1 MADAVSDDE
10 LLDGGQGLTSSE
22 VFTLDEDDTHPGTKG
37 MPRGGFTQVGYLT
50 ILRQFAVLGW
60 TAFGGP
66 AAHIA
71 TFEQVFV
78 ERKTWL
84 SSNVFTE
91 FLALGYVPHQTQ
103 PPRPRDRPRHRL
115 ADLPF
120 SLSPASL
127 SPHRQC
133 IPGPTST
140 QMAFA
145 IGVVK
150 RGTSGGL
157 LSGAMFLHPGFIMM
171 SIIGATTGGYLSE
184 PSAVVKGLVA
194 GFTAVA
200 IALVAGAAASLGRK
214 ICKDRVT
221 LCICT
226 FSIFVTVYARQA
238 WVMPLLMVL
247 GAAVTTGAYRKKD
260 LSEEAA
266 GTKGEGSEDITSL
279 GLTVRSGAGLLGG
292 WLGLLIL
299 LVIVR
304 AAAGAGLWAPLNW
317 FYIFYTAGSL
327 IFGGGQVLLPL
338 LLDKMATGDGALMTE
353 DQFFAGLAVAQ
364 SMPGPL
370 FNISAYLGA
379 VIAQNAGYVSF
390 LGTLIAWVALFSPGI
405 MLIFGVLPFWGKFRR
420 FPLYKRALPG
430 INSAAVGLIFT
441 AGESPSPPPSVRW
454 FWILTFLSLSLSLLL
469 HFWTNDGS
477 TMGRMICAS
486 HAVFRMTFQA
496 HDQSPFPKASTS
508 IGVVAFTAVQYLKLP
523 APLAVIGGGCL
534 GLIAHALKLQ

>member
-150 RGTSGGL
+150 RGTLGGL

-266 GTKGEGSEDITSL
+266 GTKGEGSDK
-279 GLTVRSGAGLLGG
+279 SGGR
-292 WLGLLIL
+292 WTH
-299 LVIVR
+299 R
-304 AAAGAGLWAPLNW
+304 
-317 FYIFYTAGSL
+317 T
-327 IFGGGQVLLPL
+327 
-338 LLDKMATGDGALMTE
+338 
-353 DQFFAGLAVAQ
+353 
-364 SMPGPL
+364 
-370 FNISAYLGA
+370 
-379 VIAQNAGYVSF
+379 
-390 LGTLIAWVALFSPGI
+390 
-405 MLIFGVLPFWGKFRR
+405 R
-420 FPLYKRALPG
+420 FPLSKRRPEPRL
-430 INSAAVGLIFT
+430 ST
-441 AGESPSPPPSVRW
+441 SSSRPSPLRNVSLPWASKTRTPRSCDFQFFDHQSTKGPRGRLLLLLGCCCTIITRG
-454 FWILTFLSLSLSLLL
+454 WILSVNRWNSDWTKGGKIDAPDHCFVYFIPFSVFTLPKVSVSLSLCLSVSPRGSL
-469 HFWTNDGS
+469 
-477 TMGRMICAS
+477 
-486 HAVFRMTFQA
+486 
-496 HDQSPFPKASTS
+496 P
-508 IGVVAFTAVQYLKLP
+508 
-523 APLAVIGGGCL
+523 
-534 GLIAHALKLQ
+534 

>member
-78 ERKTWL
+78 ERKNWL

-91 FLALGYVPHQTQ
+91 FLALG
-103 PPRPRDRPRHRL
+103 
-115 ADLPF
+115 
-120 SLSPASL
+120 
-127 SPHRQC
+127 QC

-441 AGESPSPPPSVRW
+441 A
-454 FWILTFLSLSLSLLL
+454 
-469 HFWTNDGS
+469 
-477 TMGRMICAS
+477 
-486 HAVFRMTFQA
+486 VFRMTFQA